1 MGSEASDAGRDAIR
15 WEIAVPLLGD
25 PLITGGVLRVFLL
38 AAAISAAMM
47 SVIFA
52 VQGDYD
58 AIGPVWL
65 AFLVVGAGLALLG
78 LLVMLLVFG
87 NRMHCRFSVDGN
99 GIVFET
105 IDRRARTGNRL
116 LLALGLLRGSA
127 QATGAGL
134 IATSQEQRSLR
145 WRGAFRAE
153 FLPRRHQI
161 VLRNR
166 WRRLLVVYAT
176 PENYAAVAARIGA
189 EIERHGSAARV
200 PARSPLPRYLGWSAL
215 LVLACVPL
223 FAAVDAFD
231 LSLMLPLLQLCF
243 GLATIW
249 LVGLFGWVLI
259 GVDLAIVGALL
270 LHAFD
275 VRESWIHRGEH
286 YLAWTVYDGSDWT
299 QLAIMLAALA
309 LLAWIGWRGVRG
321 KLPALLVADFDDS
334 GE

>member
-1 MGSEASDAGRDAIR
+1 VGHDATNAKPDALQWDIS
-15 WEIAVPLLGD
+15 VPLLSD
-25 PLITGGVLRVFLL
+25 PMIVGGTLRVFLL
-38 AAAISAAMM
+38 A
-47 SVIFA
+47 SVIAASMLTLIFT

-58 AIGPVWL
+58 AIGPIWL
-65 AFLVVGAGLALLG
+65 AFLAVGAGLALLG
-78 LLVMLLVFG
+78 LGVMLLVFG
-87 NRMHCRFSVDGN
+87 NRMDCRFTVDGH
-99 GIVFET
+99 GIVFDT
-105 IDRRARTGNRL
+105 IDRRARAGNRL
-116 LLALGLLRGSA
+116 LLVLGLLRGSA

-153 FLPRRHQI
+153 FLPGRHQI

-176 PENYAAVAARIGA
+176 PENYAAVAERIAR
-189 EIERHGSAARV
+189 EIERHGSAGRI

-231 LSLMLPLLQLCF
+231 LSLLLPLLQLCF

-249 LVGLFGWVLI
+249 LIGLFGWVLI
-259 GVDLAIVGALL
+259 GVDLLILGALL
-270 LHAFD
+270 LQAFG
-275 VRESWIHRGEH
+275 VRDSWIHRGET
-286 YLAWTVYDGSDWT
+286 YAAWSVYGSDDWGL
-299 QLAIMLAALA
+299 LAVLLLALAA
-309 LLAWIGWRGVRG
+309 LAWIGWRGVRG
-321 KLPALLVADFDDS
+321 KLPALLVADFGDS